1 MSLQLAEEI
10 IKGRRLKRGEDLS
23 FLLSEDLDELCAGLI
38 KSERSSAATMWIC
51 VLSLMDEA
59 DAAARTASFARS
71 QPVIIR
77 RWKNIHFWSQRRFWR
92 TASVMRRR
100 KYIVTPS

>member
-23 FLLSEDLDELCAGLI
+23 FLLSEDLDELCAGADKI
-38 KSERSSAATMWIC
+38 RSSAETMWIC

-92 TASVMRRR
+92 TASVMRQR

>member
-1 MSLQLAEEI
+1 MSFVRE
-10 IKGRRLKRGEDLS
+10 
-23 FLLSEDLDELCAGLI
+23 LI
-38 KSERSSAATMWIC
+38 KSGRSSAETMWIC

-100 KYIVTPS
+100 KVHRYSIVTAGRALTGAEMEKRFGHTAL

>member
-10 IKGRRLKRGEDLS
+10 IKGRRLKRGEFKLLLVRIWMS
-23 FLLSEDLDELCAGLI
+23 FVRELI
-38 KSERSSAATMWIC
+38 KSGRSSAETMWIC

-59 DAAARTASFARS
+59 DVAARTASFARS